1 MVDMPGQQ
9 KSRAGRVA
17 VSGKISA
24 VLASLAFGAA
34 VAPAGAQNAAQQAQ
48 EQATANARR
57 QSQLARQQTESR
69 YQIGVMER
77 VLEDAVE
84 HGASLWRDR
93 LQVVMPAETLL
104 LDNARVIGYRLE
116 GYGVTFT
123 VEVPSIET
131 TMTWAVRT
139 LDQNDLGLES
149 ALKAVKAHIQE
160 SGDTN
165 LDQAWRRVELQVAP
179 LGSPGGSPVNTGAV
193 SARTL
198 TGSAAFASD
207 TAVATDPILSNPE
220 EVFREE
226 VVRSL
231 IDTML
236 DHSAALGVGA
246 DEWLTIGARK
256 IEARPRIGPLDSKAP
271 TVVIRV
277 RGSDLTA
284 FRSGQLSREETIKRV
299 EKKVF

>member
-1 MVDMPGQQ
+1 M
-9 KSRAGRVA
+9 
-17 VSGKISA
+17 SGKVSA
-24 VLASLAFGAA
+24 VLASLAFGMA
-34 VAPAGAQNAAQQAQ
+34 VVPAGAQGAAQQAQ
-48 EQATANARR
+48 AQGQATANARR
-57 QSQLARQQTESR
+57 QSQLTRQQAESR
-69 YQIGVMER
+69 YQIGIMER
-77 VLEDAVE
+77 VLEEAVE

-93 LQVVMPAETLL
+93 WQVALPAETLL

-149 ALKAVKAHIQE
+149 ALKAVKAHVLA

-179 LGSPGGSPVNTGAV
+179 LGSPGGPAVNTPAG
-193 SARTL
+193 SARTAS
-198 TGSAAFASD
+198 GSAAFASD
-207 TAVATDPILSNPE
+207 TAVPTDPILSNPE

-231 IDTML
+231 INTML
-236 DHSAALGVGA
+236 DHSAALGLGA
-246 DEWLTIGARK
+246 DEWLTIGARRN
-256 IEARPRIGPLDSKAP
+256 EARPRIGPLDSKAP
-271 TVVIRV
+271 TFVIRV
-277 RGSDLTA
+277 RGSDLAA
-284 FRSGQLSREETIKRV
+284 FRSGQISREEAIERV